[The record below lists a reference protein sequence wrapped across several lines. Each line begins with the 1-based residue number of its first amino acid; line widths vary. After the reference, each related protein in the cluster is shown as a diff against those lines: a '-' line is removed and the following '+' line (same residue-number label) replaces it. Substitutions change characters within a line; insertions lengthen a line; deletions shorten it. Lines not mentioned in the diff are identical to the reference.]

1 MIKRRN
7 VAIENAHSGSF
18 FLKIQAKM
26 LLPARTLQCIID
38 GFQHVH
44 SSNMLDFYEKLKC
57 KLSRLN
63 IPPTERES
71 IIHELSNEDR

>member
-1 MIKRRN
+1 
-7 VAIENAHSGSF
+7 
-18 FLKIQAKM
+18 M

-44 SSNMLDFYEKLKC
+44 MSNMLDFYEKFKC